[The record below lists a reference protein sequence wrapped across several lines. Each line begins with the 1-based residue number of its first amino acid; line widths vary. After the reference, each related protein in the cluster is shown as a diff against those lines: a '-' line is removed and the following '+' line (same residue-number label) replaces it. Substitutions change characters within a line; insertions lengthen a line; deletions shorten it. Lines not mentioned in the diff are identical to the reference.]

1 MAISLQLG
9 GSSSANILEAWQPP
23 YEAPRTT
30 TVRIEDWDILNR
42 AGPNT
47 VPVRLF
53 SWRRG
58 RGQSF
63 VLCIDRA
70 RTFYRGGFR
79 PMLELYDAGGKGVFA
94 SGRLSKMD
102 RLQ

>member
-30 TVRIEDWDILNR
+30 TVRIEDWDILSR
-42 AGPNT
+42 VGPNT
-47 VPVRLF
+47 VRYVCFAGDGSEADR
-53 SWRRG
+53 SI
-58 RGQSF
+58 
-63 VLCIDRA
+63 LCIDRA
-70 RTFYRGGFR
+70 RTFYRGGGFR

-94 SGRLSKMD
+94 GGRLSKNG
-102 RLQ
+102 